1 MSAYSNLIHFSTDLV
16 DEIALDDDL
25 AKIKACISCG
35 QCSASCPSGSFTA
48 LRTRAVI
55 RKALFGIHKVL
66 EDPDIWL
73 CSTCF
78 NCLEHCPRTIPVT
91 EIILKLRQMAVRQ
104 GHLIDPLKGVIN
116 NLIHKGHAVPIDP
129 KWSQL
134 RSKLGLEPIPPTVAK
149 FPSAMEEITEIIS
162 EIRFTRRIPFR

>member
-1 MSAYSNLIHFSTDLV
+1 MAPYSNLIQFNTNLV

-55 RKALFGIHKVL
+55 RKALFGVHKVL

-116 NLIHKGHAVPIDP
+116 NLIHKGHAVPLDS

-134 RSKLGLEPIPPTVAK
+134 RLKLGLDALPPTISKYPEVMK
-149 FPSAMEEITEIIS
+149 EITDILS
-162 EIRFTRRIPFR
+162 AIRFTTRIPFR